1 MNPDPSELSED
12 GIPGVAVIAEFKP
25 VGASCVDIQSATP
38 ASTHPDVYFKDRP
51 GSSLSGDNTFS
62 TPQRELSF
70 KRVFPKNWNTNS
82 IASATTGSAHTAPDA
97 SQLVSIMCTPSS
109 PPSSISSK
117 QNVRPTTSYTAPTV
131 VGHLEVPPRADT
143 ARDRQRSKPL
153 AGGSGHNEST
163 SRSKPRSAAPTVEER
178 QDTRSSSRSSHSKGK
193 QPQATEIFDVS
204 KGIPRTETPST
215 ISPVDKRLGT
225 PSLSRSSHV
234 KGKRLGRT
242 TTMTDASTQTERNP
256 RSSTPMAVPTM
267 ANLMKRLPPS
277 HFSHWNDKHDQDTTA
292 LASVPAHAEKTS
304 RSKTR
309 FPMSKH
315 PEVPHP
321 SHVSHLNRKRDHATS
336 TNSIN
341 DQNLENL
348 VPLPLNIHKTGH
360 DPLSYRARMESRGSS
375 SSSNTEDEEPV
386 RTEWSIE
393 CPPAPFSLGDHF
405 SEHED
410 AQWLLPVDSDH
421 SEGYIESSP
430 YPEPQPCLISLW
442 GYSEAQKAAHRPPTS
457 DDPRDMYHPGYS
469 SYSHY
474 SQIQYGSSSIDWQ
487 SNPANIVPNSSV
499 YPLHTENPSRNRL
512 EVSTQFIPRDVLAK
526 MRNGALPDRPPEML
540 VLPKKITRKPV
551 HSPTSSVS
559 ATKNSPQQQTSRPVS
574 YRGDCTEHRTRPQ
587 TPQSYP
593 PEGLYTQAS

>member
-1 MNPDPSELSED
+1 
-12 GIPGVAVIAEFKP
+12 
-25 VGASCVDIQSATP
+25 
-38 ASTHPDVYFKDRP
+38 
-51 GSSLSGDNTFS
+51 
-62 TPQRELSF
+62 
-70 KRVFPKNWNTNS
+70 
-82 IASATTGSAHTAPDA
+82 
-97 SQLVSIMCTPSS
+97 VSIICTPSS
-109 PPSSISSK
+109 PPPSISSQ
-117 QNVRPTTSYTAPTV
+117 QNVRPATSYTAPTV

-143 ARDRQRSKPL
+143 ARDRQRRKPL
-153 AGGSGHNEST
+153 ASH
-163 SRSKPRSAAPTVEER
+163 SKPRSAAPTAEER
-178 QDTRSSSRSSHSKGK
+178 QDTRSSSHSSHSKGK
-193 QPQATEIFDVS
+193 HPQATKVFDVP
-204 KGIPRTETPST
+204 KCIPRTEIPST

-256 RSSTPMAVPTM
+256 RSSTLIAVPTM
-267 ANLMKRLPPS
+267 ANLMKKLPPS

-304 RSKTR
+304 RSKLR
-309 FPMSKH
+309 FPMS
-315 PEVPHP
+315 EVPHP

-375 SSSNTEDEEPV
+375 SSSNTQDEELA

-393 CPPAPFSLGDHF
+393 CPLAPYSLGDHF
-405 SEHED
+405 SKHED
-410 AQWLLPVDSDH
+410 APWLLPIDSDD

-469 SYSHY
+469 SYPHY
-474 SQIQYGSSSIDWQ
+474 SQIQYDSSSTDWQ
-487 SNPANIVPNSSV
+487 SSPANIVPNSSV
-499 YPLHTENPSRNRL
+499 YPLHTENQSRNRR
-512 EVSTQFIPRDVLAK
+512 EVSTQFIPRDVLDK
-526 MRNGALPDRPPEML
+526 MRNGARPDRPPEML

-551 HSPTSSVS
+551 HSPTSSES
-559 ATKNSPQQQTSRPVS
+559 ATRNSPQQQTSRPVS
-574 YRGDCTEHRTRPQ
+574 YRGDCTEHQTRPQ
-587 TPQSYP
+587 TPQSYHQRGHIP
-593 PEGLYTQAS
+593 PGKLRR